1 MKSTLTVAV
10 FECYISMICA
20 LIFISDICQDIY
32 QDIYQCHT
40 YIIYE
45 YDYGIIMLELP
56 AEFILGGP
64 LLAAAADAHATSLKH
79 ADSASA
85 AWSAR

>member
-1 MKSTLTVAV
+1 
-10 FECYISMICA
+10 MICA
-20 LIFISDICQDIY
+20 LIFISDICHIY
-32 QDIYQCHT
+32 QYT
-40 YIIYE
+40 YINIIYE
-45 YDYGIIMLELP
+45 YRQYDYGIIIIMLELP

>member
-1 MKSTLTVAV
+1 MLYINDMCAH
-10 FECYISMICA
+10 FHIRYLPYISVH
-20 LIFISDICQDIY
+20 LY
-32 QDIYQCHT
+32 QYHN
-40 YIIYE
+40 E
-45 YDYGIIMLELP
+45 YDYGIIIIMLELP

>member
-1 MKSTLTVAV
+1 MLYINDMCAH
-10 FECYISMICA
+10 FHIRYLPYISVH
-20 LIFISDICQDIY
+20 LY
-32 QDIYQCHT
+32 HNH
-40 YIIYE
+40 IYE
-45 YDYGIIMLELP
+45 YGIIMIMLLELP

>member
-1 MKSTLTVAV
+1 
-10 FECYISMICA
+10 MICA
-20 LIFISDICQDIY
+20 LIFISDICHIY
-32 QDIYQCHT
+32 QYT
-40 YIIYE
+40 YINIIYE
-45 YDYGIIMLELP
+45 YDYGIIIIMLELP

-85 AWSAR
+85 AAWSAR

>member
-1 MKSTLTVAV
+1 
-10 FECYISMICA
+10 MICA
-20 LIFISDICQDIY
+20 LIFISDICHIY
-32 QDIYQCHT
+32 QYT
-40 YIIYE
+40 YIIYD
-45 YDYGIIMLELP
+45 YHYGIIMLELP

-64 LLAAAADAHATSLKH
+64 LLAAAADARATSLKH

>member
-20 LIFISDICQDIY
+20 LIFISDICHIY
-32 QDIYQCHT
+32 QYT
-40 YIIYE
+40 YINIIIYE
-45 YDYGIIMLELP
+45 YDYGIIIIMLELP

>member
-1 MKSTLTVAV
+1 
-10 FECYISMICA
+10 MICA
-20 LIFISDICQDIY
+20 LIFISDICHIY
-32 QDIYQCHT
+32 QYT
-40 YIIYE
+40 YINMNIIYE
-45 YDYGIIMLELP
+45 YDYGIIIIMLELP